1 MHHHSHC
8 EESRQGRRGN
18 PASPVIPGSES
29 SVIPGSESP
38 VIPGSESSVIPGSES
53 PVIPGSDPGSIFNR
67 GFRIKSGMTIA

>member
-38 VIPGSESSVIPGSES
+38 VIPGS
-53 PVIPGSDPGSIFNR
+53 DPGSIFNR